1 MPRSYQPELMIVTS
15 RPLVRST
22 IGPQAAVD
30 TIARSSSSRT
40 DARMR
45 AILEHPHLNA
55 LQRLVA
61 RDAAGQKLS
70 QIRSPHANDA
80 RARAAVGRRQPRPIV
95 VALGRDGQPF
105 VRPNAERAAVREHRI
120 L

>member
-1 MPRSYQPELMIVTS
+1 MPRSYHPVLMIVTS
-15 RPLVRST
+15 SPLVRST
-22 IGPQAAVD
+22 VGPQAAVE
-30 TIARSSSSRT
+30 TIARSNSRRT

-70 QIRSPHANDA
+70 QIGSAHANDA
-80 RARAAVGRRQPRPIV
+80 RRRAAVGRRQPRAVV
-95 VALGRDGQPF
+95 VALRRDGQPF
-105 VRPNAERAAVREHRI
+105 VGAD
-120 L
+120 